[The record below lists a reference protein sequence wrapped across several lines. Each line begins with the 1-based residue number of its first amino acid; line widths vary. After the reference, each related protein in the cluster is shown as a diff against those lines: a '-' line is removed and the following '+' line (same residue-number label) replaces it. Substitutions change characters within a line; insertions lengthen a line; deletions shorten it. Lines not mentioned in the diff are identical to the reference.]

1 MTFYDKNG
9 NPYLECHHI
18 IWLSEGGSDD
28 LQNTA
33 ALCPNCHKKMH
44 IVNDKMDVQ
53 KLLKLNI

>member
-18 IWLSEGGSDD
+18 IWLSEGGADD

-44 IVNDKMDVQ
+44 IVNDEMDLQ
-53 KLLKLNI
+53 KLQKLNS